1 MLTDWFLVSYKPIQ
15 GLASTVAFLGW
26 GLVTKT
32 AKKRT
37 EWRGFMWLT
46 TWVKFKKKKKNQ
58 RHPLLDIKGN
68 SPTNLEKA
76 KQTKSFHKKKKKKE
90 NCVVVQICIIQAL
103 VGAGAI
109 QWCQGSKVG
118 ILLYNKAILKTRAEQ
133 VMLQLCCSYHLQ

>member
-1 MLTDWFLVSYKPIQ
+1 
-15 GLASTVAFLGW
+15 
-26 GLVTKT
+26 
-32 AKKRT
+32 
-37 EWRGFMWLT
+37 MWLT
-46 TWVKFKKKKKNQ
+46 TWVKFKKKKKIRDTHFLTLKETLQQTWKRQN
-58 RHPLLDIKGN
+58 
-68 SPTNLEKA
+68 
-76 KQTKSFHKKKKKKE
+76 KQKVSTKKKKKE